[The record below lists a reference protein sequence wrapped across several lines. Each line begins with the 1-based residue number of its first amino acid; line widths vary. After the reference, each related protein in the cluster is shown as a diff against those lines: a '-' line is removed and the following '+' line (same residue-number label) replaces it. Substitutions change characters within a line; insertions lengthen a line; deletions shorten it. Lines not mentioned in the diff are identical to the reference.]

1 MSVMKEAMNEAMGNS
16 KLNPYVW
23 KGHKEI
29 DANGKYVQNEQR
41 MVDMSEH
48 DLNGAYD
55 HCRTML
61 FNKDS
66 RNPGRHLVLSLIS
79 DQRDRCGA
87 ELFLRNIKTEKGID
101 RFSLVMP
108 INVFKGNNAELFAQS
123 RPTLDLAFQDL
134 PDEFRQV
141 PIDLV
146 LDACIDRLGAFNKKH
161 ITRAFILRQGV
172 WLTPSEAK
180 DLTEKDENNQ
190 IIDKLTVIRDR
201 LNIKDVER
209 LSINSRGLN
218 YTELRAMLSLRPNK
232 KYADLTTVQLETLRN
247 RILFV
252 LEESVKNHITAWE
265 ERMSQIEQVA
275 DNLGIKLK

>member
-1 MSVMKEAMNEAMGNS
+1 MSVMKEAMNEAMENS
-16 KLNPYVW
+16 KLNSYVW
-23 KGHKEI
+23 KGQKEI
-29 DANGKYVQNEQR
+29 DANGKYIQSEQR
-41 MVDMSEH
+41 MVDMSEQQ
-48 DLNGAYD
+48 LNSAYD
-55 HCRTML
+55 HCKTML

-108 INVFKGNNAELFAQS
+108 INEFKSNNEELFAQS
-123 RPTLDLAFQDL
+123 RPTLDAPFQDL
-134 PDEFRQV
+134 PSEFRKV

-146 LDACIDRLGAFNKKH
+146 LDACIDRLGAFDKKH

-172 WLTPSEAK
+172 WLTPAEAK
-180 DLTEKDENNQ
+180 DLVEKDENNQ

-201 LNIKDVER
+201 LNIKDIER

-218 YTELRAMLSLRPNK
+218 YTELRAMLGIRPNK
-232 KYADLTTVQLETLRN
+232 KYADLTTIQLETLRN

-252 LEESVKNHITAWE
+252 LEEDVKNHISAWE
-265 ERMSQIEQVA
+265 NRMSQIEQVA
-275 DNLGIKLK
+275 DNYGIKLK

>member
-1 MSVMKEAMNEAMGNS
+1 MSVMKETMNEAMENS
-16 KLNPYVW
+16 KLNSYVW
-23 KGHKEI
+23 KGQKEI
-29 DANGKYVQNEQR
+29 DANGKYIQSEQR
-41 MVDMSEH
+41 MVDMSEQQ
-48 DLNGAYD
+48 LNSAYD
-55 HCRTML
+55 HCKTML

-108 INVFKGNNAELFAQS
+108 INEFKSNNEELFAQS
-123 RPTLDLAFQDL
+123 RPTLDAPFQDL
-134 PDEFRQV
+134 PSEFRKV

-146 LDACIDRLGAFNKKH
+146 LDACIDRLGAFDKKH

-172 WLTPSEAK
+172 WLTPAEAK
-180 DLTEKDENNQ
+180 DLVEKDENNQ

-201 LNIKDVER
+201 LNIKDIER

-218 YTELRAMLSLRPNK
+218 YTELRAMLGIRPNK
-232 KYADLTTVQLETLRN
+232 KYADLTTIQLETLRN

-252 LEESVKNHITAWE
+252 LEEDVKNHISAWE
-265 ERMSQIEQVA
+265 NRMSQIEQVA
-275 DNLGIKLK
+275 DNFGIKLK

>member
-1 MSVMKEAMNEAMGNS
+1 MSVMKEAMNEAMGDS
-16 KLNPYVW
+16 KLNSYIW
-23 KGHKEI
+23 KGQKEI

-66 RNPGRHLVLSLIS
+66 RNPGRHLVLNLIA

-108 INVFKGNNAELFAQS
+108 INVFKGNNVELFTQS

-134 PDEFRQV
+134 PDEFKQV

-190 IIDKLTVIRDR
+190 IIDKLLVIRDR

-252 LEESVKNHITAWE
+252 LEESVKNHISSWE

-275 DNLGIKLK
+275 DNYGIKLK

>member
-1 MSVMKEAMNEAMGNS
+1 MSVMKEAMNEAMENS
-16 KLNPYVW
+16 KLNSYVW
-23 KGHKEI
+23 KGQKEI

-41 MVDMSEH
+41 MVDMTEQQ
-48 DLNGAYD
+48 LNGAYD

-66 RNPGRHLVLSLIS
+66 RNPGRHLVLNLIS

-87 ELFLRNIKTEKGID
+87 ELFLRDIKTEKGID

>member
-16 KLNPYVW
+16 KLNSYVW
-23 KGHKEI
+23 KGQKEI

-41 MVDMSEH
+41 MIDMTEQQ
-48 DLNGAYD
+48 LNGAYD

-87 ELFLRNIKTEKGID
+87 ELFLRDIKTEKGID

-172 WLTPSEAK
+172 
-180 DLTEKDENNQ
+180 
-190 IIDKLTVIRDR
+190 
-201 LNIKDVER
+201 
-209 LSINSRGLN
+209 
-218 YTELRAMLSLRPNK
+218 
-232 KYADLTTVQLETLRN
+232 
-247 RILFV
+247 
-252 LEESVKNHITAWE
+252 
-265 ERMSQIEQVA
+265 
-275 DNLGIKLK
+275 

>member
-1 MSVMKEAMNEAMGNS
+1 M
-16 KLNPYVW
+16 
-23 KGHKEI
+23 
-29 DANGKYVQNEQR
+29 
-41 MVDMSEH
+41 
-48 DLNGAYD
+48 
-55 HCRTML
+55 
-61 FNKDS
+61 
-66 RNPGRHLVLSLIS
+66 
-79 DQRDRCGA
+79 
-87 ELFLRNIKTEKGID
+87 
-101 RFSLVMP
+101 
-108 INVFKGNNAELFAQS
+108 
-123 RPTLDLAFQDL
+123 
-134 PDEFRQV
+134 
-141 PIDLV
+141 

-190 IIDKLTVIRDR
+190 MIDKLLVIRDR

-252 LEESVKNHITAWE
+252 LEESVKNHISSWE

-275 DNLGIKLK
+275 DSYGIKLK

>member
-1 MSVMKEAMNEAMGNS
+1 MSVMKEAMNEAMGDS
-16 KLNPYVW
+16 KLNSYVW
-23 KGHKEI
+23 KGQKEI

-41 MVDMSEH
+41 MVDMTEYQ
-48 DLNGAYD
+48 LNGAYD

-87 ELFLRNIKTEKGID
+87 ELFLRDIKAEKGID
-101 RFSLVMP
+101 RFSLVRP
-108 INVFKGNNAELFAQS
+108 INEFKGNNAELFEKS
-123 RPTLDLAFQDL
+123 KPTLDVAFQDL
-134 PDEFRQV
+134 PDSFRKV

-180 DLTEKDENNQ
+180 DLTEKDPNNQ

-218 YTELRAMLSLRPNK
+218 YTELRAMLGLRPNK
-232 KYADLTTVQLETLRN
+232 KYADLTTTQLETLRN

-252 LEESVKNHITAWE
+252 LEESVKSHITSWE
-265 ERMSQIEQVA
+265 ERMSQLEQVA
-275 DNLGIKLK
+275 DKYGIKLK

>member
-1 MSVMKEAMNEAMGNS
+1 MSVMKEAMNEAMENS
-16 KLNPYVW
+16 KLNSYVW
-23 KGHKEI
+23 KGQKEI
-29 DANGKYVQNEQR
+29 DANGKYIQSEQR
-41 MVDMSEH
+41 MVDMSEQQ
-48 DLNGAYD
+48 LNSAYD
-55 HCRTML
+55 HCKTML

-87 ELFLRNIKTEKGID
+87 ELFLRHIKTEKGID

-108 INVFKGNNAELFAQS
+108 INEFKSNNEELFAQS
-123 RPTLDLAFQDL
+123 RPTLDAPFQDL
-134 PDEFRQV
+134 PSEFRKV

-146 LDACIDRLGAFNKKH
+146 LDACIDRLGAFDKKH

-172 WLTPSEAK
+172 WLTPAEAK
-180 DLTEKDENNQ
+180 DLVEKDENNQ

-201 LNIKDVER
+201 LNIKDIER

-218 YTELRAMLSLRPNK
+218 YTELRAMLGIRPNK
-232 KYADLTTVQLETLRN
+232 KYADLTTIQLETLRN

-252 LEESVKNHITAWE
+252 LEEDVKNHISAWE
-265 ERMSQIEQVA
+265 NRMSQIEQVA
-275 DNLGIKLK
+275 DNFGIKLK

>member
-1 MSVMKEAMNEAMGNS
+1 
-16 KLNPYVW
+16 
-23 KGHKEI
+23 
-29 DANGKYVQNEQR
+29 
-41 MVDMSEH
+41 MVDMTEQQ
-48 DLNGAYD
+48 LNGAYD
-55 HCRTML
+55 HCKTML

-66 RNPGRHLVLSLIS
+66 RNPGRHLVLNLIS

-108 INVFKGNNAELFAQS
+108 INEFKSNNAELFAQT
-123 RPTLDLAFQDL
+123 RPTLDAPFQEL
-134 PDEFRQV
+134 PDEFKQV

-172 WLTPSEAK
+172 WLTPAEAK

-252 LEESVKNHITAWE
+252 LEESVKNHIAAWE

-275 DNLGIKLK
+275 DNYGIKLK

>member
-1 MSVMKEAMNEAMGNS
+1 MSVMKEAMNEAMGDN
-16 KLNPYVW
+16 KLNSYVW
-23 KGHKEI
+23 KGQKEI

-41 MVDMSEH
+41 MVDMTEQQ
-48 DLNGAYD
+48 LNSAYD

-66 RNPGRHLVLSLIS
+66 RNPGRHLVLNLIS

-87 ELFLRNIKTEKGID
+87 ELFLRHIKTEKGID

-172 WLTPSEAK
+172 WLTPAEAK

-252 LEESVKNHITAWE
+252 LEESVKNHISSWE

>member
-1 MSVMKEAMNEAMGNS
+1 MSVMKEAMNEAMGSN
-16 KLNPYVW
+16 KLSSYIW
-23 KGHKEI
+23 KGQKEI

-87 ELFLRNIKTEKGID
+87 ELFLRDIKTEKGID

-252 LEESVKNHITAWE
+252 LEESVKSHITAWE

-275 DNLGIKLK
+275 DNFGIKLK

>member
-16 KLNPYVW
+16 KLNSYVW
-23 KGHKEI
+23 KGQKEI
-29 DANGKYVQNEQR
+29 DANGKYIQNEQR
-41 MVDMSEH
+41 MVDMSEYE
-48 DLNGAYD
+48 LNGAYD

-201 LNIKDVER
+201 LNIKDIER

-218 YTELRAMLSLRPNK
+218 YTELRAMLSIRPNK

-252 LEESVKNHITAWE
+252 LEEDVKNHISAWE
-265 ERMSQIEQVA
+265 NRMFQIEQVA
-275 DNLGIKLK
+275 DSYGIKLK